1 MTFPQVKVQALSLLF
16 YIDTDIVLE
25 QRFHVIDQLVYAF
38 SDIPAGDM
46 PGFYPREFRVS

>member
-1 MTFPQVKVQALSLLF
+1 MLF

-46 PGFYPREFRVS
+46 PGFYPVSSAYLRYEPSRYS